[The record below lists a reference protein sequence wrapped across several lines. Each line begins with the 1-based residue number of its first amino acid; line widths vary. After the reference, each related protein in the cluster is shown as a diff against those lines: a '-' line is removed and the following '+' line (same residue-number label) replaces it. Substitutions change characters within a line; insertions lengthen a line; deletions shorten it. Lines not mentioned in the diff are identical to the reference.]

1 MALTNEDLQA
11 ISNLLQP
18 IKDEVG
24 SVKSE
29 VQGMKIEMKDMKTDI
44 QGMKTEMKGMKADIW
59 DLRFDVKNL
68 QLDSKEVKNKVTK
81 MELTVE
87 NEIRIN
93 IQRVAEGHLD
103 LYRKLNECVKLSS
116 DVRAKQELQDVYI
129 TMHDM
134 KLRALA

>member
-1 MALTNEDLQA
+1 MALTKEDLQA

-18 IKDEVG
+18 IKEEVRD
-24 SVKSE
+24 VKSE
-29 VQGMKIEMKDMKTDI
+29 VQGMKTEIKDMKTDI

-68 QLDSKEVKNKVTK
+68 QLDLKEVKHKVTK

-87 NEIRIN
+87 NEIRVN
-93 IQRVAEGHLD
+93 IRRVAEGHLD

-116 DVRAKQELQDVYI
+116 DVMAKQETQDLYI
-129 TMHDM
+129 TMHDI
-134 KLRALA
+134 KLKAMA

>member
-1 MALTNEDLQA
+1 MERMSSDTKIMSDMEAWATVRKAIRNSNYHAREEFDL
-11 ISNLLQP
+11 LPEL
-18 IKDEVG
+18 
-24 SVKSE
+24 VKSVVVTPE
-29 VQGMKIEMKDMKTDI
+29 NLIEWAK
-44 QGMKTEMKGMKADIW
+44 
-59 DLRFDVKNL
+59 
-68 QLDSKEVKNKVTK
+68 LDSKEVKNKVTK

-87 NEIRIN
+87 NEIRVN

>member
-1 MALTNEDLQA
+1 MQGINNDFLFLNTE
-11 ISNLLQP
+11 I
-18 IKDEVG
+18 
-24 SVKSE
+24 
-29 VQGMKIEMKDMKTDI
+29 QGMNIEMKDMKTDI

-87 NEIRIN
+87 NEIRVN

>member
-1 MALTNEDLQA
+1 MKTEMKGMKTD
-11 ISNLLQP
+11 I
-18 IKDEVG
+18 
-24 SVKSE
+24 
-29 VQGMKIEMKDMKTDI
+29 QGMKTEMEVMKTDI

-87 NEIRIN
+87 NEIRVN